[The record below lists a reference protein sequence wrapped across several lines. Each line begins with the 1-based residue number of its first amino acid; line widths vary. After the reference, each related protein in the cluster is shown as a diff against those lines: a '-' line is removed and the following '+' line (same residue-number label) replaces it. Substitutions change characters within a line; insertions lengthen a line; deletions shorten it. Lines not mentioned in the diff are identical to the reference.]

1 MKNIGSVRLSTLFL
15 LPTLLLLTAA
25 HVQQNDYA
33 GQPNELYHAQVCNQ
47 GRSAVDVAVAYRDFG
62 FNDEFWIIDYWYRV
76 DSGKC
81 KLVYS
86 HFYAP
91 DGFQSFPL
99 HLAFAFTDSTGVWGA
114 AKVQPP
120 TGIASSRLKLCVERG
135 NNKYRV
141 DTKDPGVKCPKGILI
156 PASIDW
162 EPTQGVYPNAY
173 SRQYP
178 PPKRFTVALSTSDRA
193 IALGPQTSPGG
204 VVQGPG
210 VLKEMVAIIKDAVT
224 GPGAPKP
231 NISARNYAVKNLWLQ
246 VCASTPV
253 VKKASW
259 SDPQSARARALKATL
274 RQFIASHRFRDAG
287 VADGPAGS
295 VSRVVRVTEEA
306 ADQFSVQEVTDCP
319 GDAYTSL
326 QVAAVDQPLAT
337 RPAEPKLA
345 PKKAAPEPAPG
356 FGDLMGPGGFIK
368 PLPPK

>member
-25 HVQQNDYA
+25 HVPQYDYA
-33 GQPNELYHAQVCNQ
+33 TGRSNELYHAEVCNQ
-47 GRSAVDVAVAYRDFG
+47 GRIAVDVAVAYRDFG
-62 FNDEFWIIDYWYRV
+62 GLNDEFWIIDYWDRV

-162 EPTQGVYPNAY
+162 ESRQGVYPNSY

-178 PPKRFTVALSTSDRA
+178 PPKRFTVALGPNDRA
-193 IALGPQTSPGG
+193 IPLGPQGSSAPA
-204 VVQGPG
+204 VQGPG
-210 VLKEMVAIIKDAVT
+210 VLNEMVAIMRDAFK
-224 GPGAPKP
+224 GPGAPKL
-231 NISARNYAVKNLWLQ
+231 NISARNRSLWLE
-246 VCASTPV
+246 VCAPLSV

-259 SDPQSARARALKATL
+259 SDPQFARARALKAAL
-274 RQFIASHRFRDAG
+274 RQFVASHRFRDVDA
-287 VADGPAGS
+287 ADGTTGS
-295 VSRVVRVTEEA
+295 VSRKVRVTEAA

-319 GDAYTSL
+319 GDAYTSFM
-326 QVAAVDQPLAT
+326 VAAIDQPLAT
-337 RPAEPKLA
+337 RPAEPKPA
-345 PKKAAPEPAPG
+345 PKAASEPNPG